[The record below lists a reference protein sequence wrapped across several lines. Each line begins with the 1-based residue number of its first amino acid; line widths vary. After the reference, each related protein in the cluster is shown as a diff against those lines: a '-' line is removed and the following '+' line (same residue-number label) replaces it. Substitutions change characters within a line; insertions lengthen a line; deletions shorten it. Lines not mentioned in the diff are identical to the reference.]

1 MFTACRHCTV
11 FSSSMSN
18 FSLTITL
25 GHRDSNYS
33 KFTDENVEDQ
43 RSKVTLS
50 KATQLE
56 GGLARTPIQV
66 CLMDPRLPL
75 PLASPQY
82 QALGAGGMGTAWLF
96 PHLPP
101 QVQDSAANNRP
112 LCQIC
117 INTALATP
125 LNGNA
130 PSNHPALKAPSEE
143 GWERN

>member
-56 GGLARTPIQV
+56 GGLARTPIQI

-82 QALGAGGMGTAWLF
+82 QAPRCVGGGLLGSSPTSHPKSRIQQPTIDPCAKSESTQHWPLHSMEMPPATI
-96 PHLPP
+96 LP
-101 QVQDSAANNRP
+101 
-112 LCQIC
+112 
-117 INTALATP
+117 
-125 LNGNA
+125 
-130 PSNHPALKAPSEE
+130 
-143 GWERN
+143 